1 MGFFLK
7 WIKDFYVFCTELAQN
22 KWAMPFLGL
31 FSFIESIFF
40 PLPVDPLL
48 MGVCASRPKAS
59 FKALVWTVTGSLLG
73 ATVGYLLGIYFS
85 ENMQNLLLHYFLT
98 PVQWNML
105 IESYAKGAF
114 LFVFIGGFT
123 PLPFKVFAITAG
135 LLNGAFMPFILG
147 AALGRTLRFGIIATL
162 FFFYG
167 KEIKAWVDTNFEK
180 LVLILT
186 GLILLFFIIY
196 LVI

>member
-1 MGFFLK
+1 MK
-7 WIKDFYVFCTELAQN
+7 RIKKFYILCTELAQN
-22 KWAMPFLGL
+22 KWSMPFLGL

-48 MGVCASRPKAS
+48 IAVCASRPQASYKAM
-59 FKALVWTVTGSLLG
+59 AWTVIGSLAG
-73 ATVGYLLGIYFS
+73 ASVGFLLGTYFS
-85 ENMQNLLLHYFLT
+85 QFMQSFILEHFLT
-98 PVQWNML
+98 PTQWGHL

-147 AALGRTLRFGIIATL
+147 AALGRTLRFGIISTL

-167 KEIKAWVDTNFEK
+167 QEIKVWVDKNFEK
-180 LVLILT
+180 LVVASTGIIILIFML
-186 GLILLFFIIY
+186 Y
-196 LVI
+196 LSV